1 MSWGVGTSGSLLVMA
16 WPRGITTAVERE
28 LALWNALGF
37 SAVVSWCTLTYVPL
51 IDSTP
56 QE

>member
-1 MSWGVGTSGSLLVMA
+1 VMA
-16 WPRGITTAVERE
+16 WPRGIAAVAERE
-28 LALWNALGF
+28 LALWYAPDAGP
-37 SAVVSWCTLTYVPL
+37 VVIWCTVTYVPL